1 MRLAVT
7 VVSVALASALAGVLV
22 SGPASAEQKPDAKIV
37 LELFTSQG
45 CSSCPPADAL
55 LKSYTGRDDIIALTM
70 PVDYWDYLGWKDTFA
85 SPRNAERQRNY
96 ARHRGDGAV
105 YTPQVVVNGLQHA
118 IGSNPRKIDSAMK
131 SVMDAG
137 GLMRVPVSFKV
148 KGGAISIEM
157 GEAAVSLGPDGATV
171 WLGIVQKSA
180 TVPVRSGE
188 NGGKSLSYFNIV
200 RQMSAVGMWEGKA
213 GVIHLAKN
221 SVMSG
226 DTDACVVLIQQGTD
240 GPIIGAAWWE
250 APMKKA
256 NLN

>member
-1 MRLAVT
+1 MGLAVA
-7 VVSVALASALAGVLV
+7 VLSGALAWALTAALV
-22 SGPASAEQKPDAKIV
+22 AKPASAAQESSAKIV

-96 ARHRGDGAV
+96 ARQRGDGAV
-105 YTPQVVVNGLQHA
+105 YTPQIVVNGLQHA

-131 SVMDAG
+131 SVMDSG

-148 KGGAISIEM
+148 KGGSISIEM
-157 GEAAVSLGPDGATV
+157 GEAAESLGPDGATV

-200 RQMSAVGMWEGKA
+200 RQMSAVGMWEGKS
-213 GVIHLAKN
+213 GKIQLAKD
-221 SVMSG
+221 SVMTG
-226 DTDACVVLIQQGTD
+226 DADACVVLIQQGTD

-250 APMKKA
+250 APA
-256 NLN
+256 

>member
-1 MRLAVT
+1 MGLAVF
-7 VVSVALASALAGVLV
+7 ACASSLG
-22 SGPASAEQKPDAKIV
+22 GPQATAEPKPSTKIV

-55 LKSYTGRDDIIALTM
+55 LESYTGRDDIIALTM

-85 SPRNAERQRNY
+85 TPRNAERQRNY

-105 YTPQVVVNGLQHA
+105 YTPQIVVNGLRHA

-131 SVMDAG
+131 SVIDAG
-137 GLMRVPVSFKV
+137 ESLRVPVSFNV
-148 KGGAISIEM
+148 KGAAISIEM
-157 GEAAVSLGPDGATV
+157 GEAPVSLGPDGATV
-171 WLGIVQKSA
+171 WLGVVQRFG

-200 RQMSAVGMWEGKA
+200 RQMSAVGMWDGKA
-213 GVIHLAKN
+213 GVIHLAKD

-226 DTDACVVLIQQGTD
+226 DTDACVVLIQRGTD
-240 GPIIGAAWWE
+240 GPIIGAGWWQSP
-250 APMKKA
+250 AKKA
-256 NLN
+256 DLN